1 VTSCPTC
8 GYVYED
14 VAPGEVAGRL
24 RAASTEAGRVL
35 KGADETAGRTR
46 PEPEVWS
53 ALQYG
58 CHLRD
63 VLLVQRDRV
72 VLAVVEDEP
81 GFARMHREERVAL
94 CGYDA
99 EPPGTV
105 AAELAMAGE
114 LCALTFERLGPGDWG
129 RRFVYN
135 WPEAAVHD
143 LTWLGR
149 HALHEAVHHLL
160 DMRQVLERVTEK

>member
-1 VTSCPTC
+1 MTSCAAC

-14 VAPGEVAGRL
+14 VPAAEIAGRL
-24 RAASTEAGRVL
+24 RAVSGEAGQVL
-35 KGADETAGRTR
+35 IGADAARSRVR
-46 PEPEVWS
+46 PEADVWS
-53 ALQYG
+53 ALEYG

-81 GFARMHREERVAL
+81 AFARMHREERVGL

-99 EPPGTV
+99 EPAEAV
-105 AAELAMAGE
+105 AAELAMAGR
-114 LCALTFERLGPGDWG
+114 LCALAFERLEGGDWG

-143 LTWLGR
+143 VTWLGR

-160 DMRQVLERVTEK
+160 DMRQVLNRVMGK